1 MIRGVILQELFNIE
15 HGTENNSG
23 EPDGISPRAARCR
36 GVRPRTSWRASVSRR
51 SLNALGAFWF
61 HCLSSV
67 RLWFA
72 NMGVG
77 VAVGLLPGV
86 AVGVG
91 VAVGL
96 GVGVGLTLILV
107 NGCGVVVGVGL
118 GLGEKSG
125 EGEGLAEGLG
135 VGDGFWARIA
145 RGGRTY
151 PAAAARSMPRAA
163 TRANPRP

>member
-1 MIRGVILQELFNIE
+1 MNREVILQELFNIE
-15 HGTENNSG
+15 HGAKNNSG
-23 EPDGISPRAARCR
+23 ESEGILPHAARCK
-36 GVRPRTSWRASVSRR
+36 GILAVTSRRASVSRR

-67 RLWFA
+67 RLRFA

-77 VAVGLLPGV
+77 VGVGLLPGV

-107 NGCGVVVGVGL
+107 NGCGVAVGVGL

-135 VGDGFWARIA
+135 VGDGFWARTA

-151 PAAAARSMPRAA
+151 PAAAARNTPRAA
-163 TRANPRP
+163 IRANRRP